1 MQTSELL
8 LEIEDAIQRLSPEEL
23 RAFRR
28 WFAKYDAQQWDA
40 EFERDVAE
48 GRLDAL
54 AEEAVR
60 EYNAGRCRDLSWRE

>member
-1 MQTSELL
+1 MQTPELL
-8 LEIEDAIQRLSPEEL
+8 TEIEDAIQRLSPEEL

-28 WFAKYDAQQWDA
+28 WFAEYDAQQWDA

-54 AEEAVR
+54 AEEAIR
-60 EYNAGRCRDLSWRE
+60 DYYEGRCTDL

>member
-1 MQTSELL
+1 MGTRMQTPELL
-8 LEIEDAIQRLSPEEL
+8 SEIEDAIQRLSPEEL

-28 WFAKYDAQQWDA
+28 WFAEYDAQQWDA

-54 AEEAVR
+54 AEEAIH
-60 EYNAGRCRDLSWRE
+60 EYNAGRCVDL

>member
-1 MQTSELL
+1 MKTPELL
-8 LEIEDAIQRLSPEEL
+8 SEIEAAIQRLSPEDL

-28 WFAKYDAQQWDA
+28 WFAEYDAQLWDS

-54 AEEAVR
+54 AEEAIR
-60 EYNAGRCRDLSWRE
+60 DYHEGRCTDL